1 MASVEGE
8 LSTKTFQLQDEQL
21 TADQLMQSILCE
33 MYENDNAEL
42 TLTLVLSE
50 ADSPNSTTVEY
61 QVKLVSINGEK
72 VEA

>member
-50 ADSPNSTTVEY
+50 AGTANSTTVEY